1 MFWGLAL
8 HQPPPPPP
16 SRANGREVGLGAMRS
31 FFAARRVRLWA
42 KGQTFGWQSF
52 IEDEDVKAMLQ
63 GSNMQKIK
71 SNSWMKSRFYKLQ
84 DDCQTVWYDS
94 QKILK
99 SARSQIF
106 SLNDIQEVRPGHQ
119 SEGMQR
125 YAMEIPT
132 DRCFTIIFKGRKKNL
147 DLVASDAKEAR
158 HWIEG
163 LSKLKKKES
172 SMNKRERLDQW
183 FQIYLQK
190 ADVDKDNKMTL
201 DEVKHFMKMMN
212 IEVDH
217 MYAKEL
223 FKKCDRTKDGTIQGK
238 EVEEFYKLLTERE
251 EITTIFEAY
260 SNKDHLMNVEKLT
273 EFLRKEQRENV
284 TQEYAA
290 KLIKSYEV
298 NEEAKHNLLMTKDG
312 FLFFLMSPEGAI
324 FNPEHSKVYQDMTKP
339 LNQYYIS
346 SSHNTYL
353 TKDQLEGPSST
364 EAYIS
369 ALTRGCRCVELD
381 CWDGKNGEPV
391 IYHGHTFTS
400 KILFQDVINVIKN
413 YAFKTSPYPLI
424 LSLEN
429 HCSIEQQNVM
439 AHHMKTILGDMLLTR
454 TIDGKVPTN
463 FPSPEQLKGKILIK
477 GKRLNR
483 LEDDQNDENDEVSDE
498 DEAAEME
505 EDEEQQKSKEKNKK
519 VKLSKEL
526 SDLVIYC
533 KSVHFNGFED
543 AMKNQVFYE
552 MSSFVENKFN
562 KLVYESATPFIQY
575 NSRQLSRIYPNG
587 LRTDSSNYSPI
598 NMWNAGCQIVAL
610 NFQTPGE
617 EMDIYQGR
625 FRDNGFAGYNLKPTY
640 LREKNPTFDPKNL
653 QKGVWLNQ
661 KKLYVMVISAQQLP
675 KSNMAKPSSV
685 VDPLVT
691 VEVYGVKEDNDQK
704 VTAHISNNGFNPMW
718 NTTFQFNV
726 SVPELAIVRFLVQDY
741 DASSRN
747 DFIGQFSLSFTSLK
761 LGYRHIHLQ
770 SVNGDPL
777 LSASLFVHIM
787 VE

>member
-1 MFWGLAL
+1 MATMDTSHVRDGTGDG
-8 HQPPPPPP
+8 
-16 SRANGREVGLGAMRS
+16 RTECNGVDAG
-31 FFAARRVRLWA
+31 
-42 KGQTFGWQSF
+42 F
-52 IEDEDVKAMLQ
+52 IEDEDIKAMLR
-63 GSNMQKIK
+63 GSHMQKIK
-71 SNSWMKSRFYKLQ
+71 SSSWMKSRFYKLQ

-99 SARSQIF
+99 SARNQIF
-106 SLNDIQEVRPGHQ
+106 SIDDIQEIRPGHQ

-132 DRCFTIIFKGRKKNL
+132 DRCFTVTFKGRKKNL
-147 DLVASDAKEAR
+147 DLVATDAKEAR
-158 HWIEG
+158 HWIDG
-163 LSKLKKKES
+163 LIKIKKRDS

-183 FQIYLQK
+183 FQLYLQK
-190 ADVDKDNKMTL
+190 ADIDKDNKMTL
-201 DEVKHFMKMMN
+201 EEVKQFLHLMN
-212 IEVDH
+212 IEVDSMH
-217 MYAKEL
+217 AKDL
-223 FKKCDRTKDGTIQGK
+223 FRKCDKSNDGTIHGK
-238 EVEEFYKLLTERE
+238 EIEEFYKLLTERE

-260 SNKDHLMNVEKLT
+260 SNKEKLMSVEKLT

-290 KLIKSYEV
+290 KIIKTFEV
-298 NEEAKHNLLMTKDG
+298 NEAAKNDLFMTKDG
-312 FLFFLMSPEGAI
+312 FLFFLMSPAGDV
-324 FNPEHSKVYQDMTKP
+324 FNQEHNKVYQDMTKP

-369 ALTRGCRCVELD
+369 ALNKGCRCVELD
-381 CWDGKNGEPV
+381 CWDGSNGEPV
-391 IYHGHTFTS
+391 IYHGYTLTS
-400 KILFQDVINVIKN
+400 KILFKDVIQVINN
-413 YAFKTSPYPLI
+413 YAFKVSPFPVI

-439 AHHMKTILGDMLLTR
+439 VQHMKTILGDKLLSK
-454 TIDGKVPTN
+454 TIDGKVPTK
-463 FPSPEQLKGKILIK
+463 FPSPEELMGRILVK

-483 LEDDQNDENDEVSDE
+483 LEDEQRNENEEVSDE
-498 DEAAEME
+498 DEAAEMQE
-505 EDEEQQKSKEKNKK
+505 EEKKELKEKASK

-543 AMKNQVFYE
+543 AMNNQVFYE

-562 KLVYESATPFIQY
+562 KLVQDSSTPFIQL
-575 NSRQLSRIYPNG
+575 NARQLSRIYPAG

-610 NFQTPGE
+610 NFQTPGQ
-617 EMDIYQGR
+617 EMDIYQGK
-625 FRDNGFAGYNLKPTY
+625 FRDNGFCGYNLKPKY
-640 LREKNPTFDPKNL
+640 LRETKPIFDPKNV
-653 QKGVWLNQ
+653 QQGPWLDR
-661 KKLYVMVISAQQLP
+661 KKLHVMIISAQQLP

-691 VEVYGVKEDNDQK
+691 VEVFGVKEDNAEK
-704 VTAHISNNGFNPMW
+704 ETPHISNNGFNPMW
-718 NTTFQFNV
+718 NATFQFDI
-726 SVPELAIVRFLVQDY
+726 SVPELAFVRFLVQDY
-741 DASSRN
+741 DAASRN
-747 DFIGQFSLSFTSLK
+747 DFIGQFTLPFTSLQ
-761 LGYRHIHLQ
+761 LGYRHIHLL

-777 LSASLFVHIM
+777 PSASLFIHIM
-787 VE
+787 IE